1 MEAEREKTRLEREA
15 EQQLLIDAMDKMI
28 DSDNLQIDKNNELLE
43 NIQDAIEKETE
54 EVKSI
59 EEALLNAD
67 KANLPALTTTLVGAL
82 GSDGGYMK
90 ELLGEINHSQVELAA
105 ALRGQTIEQ
114 ATQQLKSG
122 TMKKA
127 DFNELVTRL
136 GFSFN
141 EKTGMITTQDGS
153 FAAHYSGWTKKSN
166 KDTQTTTAKNG
177 VQVTGSTKT
186 TSSTTSISSAQA
198 KTNSKNLEQ
207 IAKEVWLGKWG
218 NGQDRKNRLTAAGYD
233 YNAVQKLVNKGYS
246 YFFDKGG
253 VATGIGQL
261 AKDTIK
267 PERVLSPRQTKAFE
281 NLVNNLTTNPVLN
294 ALSRTPSIKSNW
306 NGLTGETNNSKNYHF
321 SNFTVQANDIEEFI
335 SSIETMIPM
344 NK

>member
-43 NIQDAIEKETE
+43 KIQDAIEKETE

-67 KANLPALTTTLVGAL
+67 KANLPALTNTLIGAL

-105 ALRGQTIEQ
+105 ALRGQTVQQ
-114 ATQQLKSG
+114 AIDQLKTG
-122 TMKKA
+122 TMSQS
-127 DFNELVTRL
+127 DFEELTKRL

-141 EKTGMITTQDGS
+141 PTTGMVTTQDGS
-153 FAAHYSGWTKKSN
+153 FAAHYAGWTKKSN
-166 KDTQTTTAKNG
+166 ADTQLSTAPNG
-177 VQVTGSTKT
+177 VQVTGNQNS
-186 TSSTTSISSAQA
+186 SSTTSIASAEARAQ
-198 KTNSKNLEQ
+198 NNNLEQ

-218 NGQDRKNRLTAAGYD
+218 NGADRKRRLEAAGYNYSD
-233 YNAVQKLVNKGYS
+233 VQALVNKGRN
-246 YFFDKGG
+246 YFFDQGG
-253 VATGIGQL
+253 LATGLGSL
-261 AKDTIK
+261 SKDTIL

-281 NLVNNLTTNPVLN
+281 NLVTNLTTNPVLN
-294 ALSRTPSIKSNW
+294 ALSKVPSISSKLGDLS
-306 NGLTGETNNSKNYHF
+306 GETNNSKNYYF
-321 SNFTVQANDIEEFI
+321 RDFTVKADDIEQFI
-335 SSIETMIPM
+335 SSIETMMPI
-344 NK
+344 KK